1 MTDDEAASV
10 CMAKLT
16 DEATSVCLAHR
27 RHVVLELES
36 PPAQRSPEMRGVRE
50 EVEQI
55 HHDGYNCC
63 HSRVADTCT
72 TRTFSGLYE
81 GMRGRGES
89 AVRRT
94 GGPGGPAA
102 LACAAHDK
110 LRHWRGLPLGFAPP
124 IRVGVAVTAI
134 CELLNRIHGL
144 RDDARTETVIH
155 HMHRR
160 TDRQGCSLQSSER
173 PARER
178 NRRHRERH
186 RETER
191 DTQRTNA

>member
-1 MTDDEAASV
+1 M
-10 CMAKLT
+10 T
-16 DEATSVCLAHR
+16 DEATSVCLLAHR

-36 PPAQRSPEMRGVRE
+36 PPAQRSPEVRGVRE
-50 EVEQI
+50 QVEQI

-63 HSRVADTCT
+63 HSRVAD
-72 TRTFSGLYE
+72 
-81 GMRGRGES
+81 
-89 AVRRT
+89 T

-124 IRVGVAVTAI
+124 VRVGVAVPAI

-144 RDDARTETVIH
+144 ADDARTVTVIH

-160 TDRQGCSLQSSER
+160 TDRQGCPLQSSER

-191 DTQRTNA
+191 DTQRTHA